1 MSLPQTQTQHKRK
14 ILKALAPYNA
24 NIRASHASTCT
35 GDHHPDKV
43 FEFITPSHCGI
54 QKTGKVDA
62 MPKHME
68 CHSYV
73 IIQTASIGGKM
84 REPIVMNLKNI
95 IRCQHLF
102 GVRAGNVVA
111 VALHCLEDAAQGF
124 ETLEAVAVSAGP
136 TGKLF
141 AYCTQHKQQI

>member
-35 GDHHPDKV
+35 GDNHPDKV
-43 FEFITPSHCGI
+43 FEFLTPSHCGI
-54 QKTGKVDA
+54 QNGQGGRNAKTYGIPLLCYNSNGLYRRKNA
-62 MPKHME
+62 RANCNE
-68 CHSYV
+68 
-73 IIQTASIGGKM
+73 
-84 REPIVMNLKNI
+84 LKNI

-141 AYCTQHKQQI
+141 AYWTQHKQQR